1 VLNTPAKGNKV
12 YKQIDECIE
21 KVEGF
26 ALSSPYGKGESLGQ
40 PLGVKSVG
48 IVKIYT
54 ESGVYGLGETYSGV
68 YAPELIRP
76 IVGFLEQYFVGRS
89 IGDDLIFADI
99 KNIPFIGGN
108 GILQSVFSAIE
119 IAVWDARGKILE
131 VPSSQ
136 LMSNNCRKE
145 IPLYASSGTVVFSPN
160 ETIKDIENISNLGY
174 TAYKMRVGYQ
184 DWETDIRRVESA
196 RSVFS
201 NNDIMVDAIMGT
213 LRPAWSAE
221 KAISRAKSLVDFNL
235 RWLEEPVHPEN
246 IKGLAEVCHSKL
258 VPIAAGEAYSGN
270 GEYQSILDLQAVD
283 VLQFDA
289 THSGGLLACVEL
301 ARKAELMKLDSALHV
316 WGSAVAIAA
325 NAQVALAEPSISI
338 LEIPMV
344 SLELTEKMWVEQPK
358 IKNSVWHASDVP
370 GLGVLLDDSLM
381 HKYKLQPNSGY
392 KLPS

>member
-1 VLNTPAKGNKV
+1 M
-12 YKQIDECIE
+12 YKQIDVRIK

-26 ALSSPYGKGESLGQ
+26 SLSSPYGKGKSLGQ

-48 IVKIYT
+48 LVKVYT
-54 ESGVYGLGETYSGV
+54 ESGIYGLGETYSGV
-68 YAPELIRP
+68 YAPELIHP
-76 IVGFLEQYFVGRS
+76 IVSFLETYLVGRL
-89 IGDDLIFADI
+89 IGDDLIFDDI

-119 IAVWDARGKILE
+119 IAIWDVRGKILE
-131 VPSSQ
+131 VPTSQ
-136 LMSNNCRKE
+136 LINNNPRIS

-160 ETIKDIENISNLGY
+160 EIIKDVESILNLGY

-184 DWETDIRRVESA
+184 DWNADIKRVEGA
-196 RSVFS
+196 RNAFGS
-201 NNDIMVDAIMGT
+201 NDLMVDAIMGT
-213 LRPAWSAE
+213 LRPAWSAK

-246 IKGLAEVCHSKL
+246 MKGLAEVCHNKL

-270 GEYQSILDLQAVD
+270 GEYQNILDLQAVD

-289 THSGGLLACVEL
+289 THSGGILACVEL
-301 ARKAELMKLDSALHV
+301 ARKAKIMRLDSALHV

-325 NAQVALAEPSISI
+325 NAQVALAAPSIDI

-344 SLELTEKMWVEQPK
+344 SLELTEKMWIEPPI
-358 IKNSVWHASDVP
+358 IKDGVWHASNVP
-370 GLGVLLDDSLM
+370 GLGVTLDDTLM
-381 HKYKLQPNSGY
+381 HEYKFQSNSGY
-392 KLPS
+392 RLP

>member
-1 VLNTPAKGNKV
+1 MKKM
-12 YKQIDECIE
+12 YQQIDECIK

-26 ALSSPYGKGESLGQ
+26 ALSSPYGTGESLGQ

-48 IVKIYT
+48 LVRVYT
-54 ESGVYGLGETYSGV
+54 ESGIYGLGETYSGV
-68 YAPELIRP
+68 YAPELIQP
-76 IVGFLEQYFVGRS
+76 IVKFLESHLVGRL
-89 IGDDLIFADI
+89 IGDDLIFDDI

-119 IAVWDARGKILE
+119 IAIWDIRGKILE
-131 VPSSQ
+131 VPTSQ
-136 LMSNNCRKE
+136 LINNNSRTS
-145 IPLYASSGTVVFSPN
+145 IPLYASSGTVIFTPD
-160 ETIKDIENISNLGY
+160 EIIKDVENILNLGY

-184 DWETDIRRVESA
+184 DWDVDIKRVENA
-196 RSVFS
+196 RNTFG
-201 NNDIMVDAIMGT
+201 NNDLMVDAIMGT
-213 LRPAWSAE
+213 LRPAWSAD
-221 KAISRAKSLVDFNL
+221 KAISRAKNLVDFNL

-270 GEYQSILDLQAVD
+270 GEYQAILDLQAVD

-289 THSGGLLACVEL
+289 THSGGILACVEL

-325 NAQVALAEPSISI
+325 NAQVALAAPSIDI

-344 SLELTEKMWVEQPK
+344 SLELTEKMWIEPPV
-358 IKNSVWHASDVP
+358 IKNGIWHSSDVP
-370 GLGVLLDDSLM
+370 GLGVTLDDSLM
-381 HKYKLQPNSGY
+381 HKYKFQLNSGY
-392 KLPS
+392 RLP